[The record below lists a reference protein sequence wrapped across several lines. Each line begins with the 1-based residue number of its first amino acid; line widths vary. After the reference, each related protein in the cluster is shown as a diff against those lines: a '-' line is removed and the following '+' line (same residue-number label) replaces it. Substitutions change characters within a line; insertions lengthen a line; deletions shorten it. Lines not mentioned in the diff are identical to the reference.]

1 MSRATGQRAGRH
13 ARPLAGA
20 VAALLLTVA
29 GCDRLLVEPAGAPE
43 GIAISLSVEGG
54 PLGQVVPEI
63 RNADHVRVQVVDGAL
78 ILVDTAFS
86 LPPGATDLLVPVLFT
101 GQQSRGTLRVE
112 LSQGFLPLL
121 RGLAEVEMRQR
132 RVTEVQVPLS
142 PVTAVPLSPAA
153 QMSAGLYH
161 SCAVT
166 EAGRVYCWG
175 LNEVGQL
182 GDGTTGSAP
191 LPVSLSGALPAFRSV
206 KASYAGSCA
215 LSTAGQAFCWGSNE
229 RGSLG
234 LGGVASSPFA
244 SPVGGALRFQTIS
257 VGGLHACGLT
267 ADGSA
272 YCWGFNR
279 FGQLGTGT
287 TTDTPQPV
295 AVSGGNRFRS
305 LSAGYLHT
313 CAVDTQDRPHCWGLN
328 DFGQLGIGSQVDR
341 NVPTPV
347 GNLGAVRQVSA
358 GGLHTCALSAAG
370 SQLLC
375 WGYNGFGQLGLGDA
389 VDRAA
394 PAAVAGVQ
402 LNQVSAGGMH
412 SCGVAG
418 DGRALCWGYN
428 RSGAVGDG
436 GFSDRAVPTPVADL
450 PAARSVA
457 AGLHHSCG
465 IAADGRALCW
475 GYNRFGQV
483 GDGSLQDRSRP
494 SGVLSVESFFASG
507 PVAAGELRDFL
518 DRLLEGIVRP

>member
-1 MSRATGQRAGRH
+1 MSPAAGGRTGRTVRG
-13 ARPLAGA
+13 LA
-20 VAALLLTVA
+20 AALAFPLFAVA
-29 GCDRLLVEPAGAPE
+29 GCDRLLVEPAGSPE
-43 GIAISLSVEGG
+43 GIAISLSVAGS
-54 PLGQVVPEI
+54 PVGQVVPDI
-63 RNADHVRVQVVDGAL
+63 RNADRVRVQVVDGSL
-78 ILVDTAFS
+78 ILVDTAFA
-86 LPPGATDLLVPVLFT
+86 LPPGATDLLVPVLFA

-112 LSQGFLPLL
+112 LSQGYLPLL

-142 PVTAVPLSPAA
+142 PVRPLPLSPAA

-166 EAGRVYCWG
+166 EAGRAYCWG

-191 LPVSLSGALPAFRSV
+191 LPVGLTGALPAFRSV
-206 KASYAGSCA
+206 EASYVGSCA

-234 LGGVASSPFA
+234 LGAASSPFP
-244 SPVGGALRFQTIS
+244 SPVGGALRFQTLS

-267 ADGSA
+267 SDGTA

-279 FGQLGTGT
+279 YGQLGTGT
-287 TTDTPQPV
+287 TTDAPQPV
-295 AVSGGNRFRS
+295 AVAGGHRFRS
-305 LSAGYLHT
+305 ISAGYLHT
-313 CAVDTQDRPHCWGLN
+313 CAVDTRDRPLCWGLN
-328 DFGQLGIGSQVDR
+328 DFGQLGIGSLADR
-341 NVPTPV
+341 NVPTAV

-375 WGYNGFGQLGLGDA
+375 WGYNGFGQLGLGDTA
-389 VDRAA
+389 HRSA

-418 DGRALCWGYN
+418 DGRAFCWGYN
-428 RSGAVGDG
+428 RSGAIGDG
-436 GFSDRAVPTPVADL
+436 GFSDRSVPTPVADL

-483 GDGSLQDRSRP
+483 GDGSLQNRSRP
-494 SGVLSVESFFASG
+494 SGVLSVDSFFASG
-507 PVAAGELRDFL
+507 PVPAGELRDAL
-518 DRLLEGIVRP
+518 DRLLAGIVRP